1 MVSTIHNPF
10 DKTKTNTVAAAFA
23 ASAILLSP
31 GMMTMPYSQVYNT
44 VVNQRQT
51 NTSLDFSS
59 IDRLKRDFFMT
70 DAAEN
75 FLRYYDLTNVLTT
88 AENHIRDYF
97 PEEKLMLDIDGEGEG
112 KVLLLIQTSLSVDK
126 ASDLLDALDEAWIID
141 HIDELKHIVID
152 VMFI

>member
-10 DKTKTNTVAAAFA
+10 DKTQTNTVAAAFA

-59 IDRLKRDFFMT
+59 IDRLKRDF
-70 DAAEN
+70 
-75 FLRYYDLTNVLTT
+75 L
-88 AENHIRDYF
+88 
-97 PEEKLMLDIDGEGEG
+97 
-112 KVLLLIQTSLSVDK
+112 
-126 ASDLLDALDEAWIID
+126 
-141 HIDELKHIVID
+141 
-152 VMFI
+152 